1 MLDTQFPIVCLGASA
16 ASLSAIKAFFR
27 HMPADSGMALVGV
40 MHLSPDHES
49 HLAELLARHTRMSGQ
64 VAEDGLPVGFNH
76 VYVLTPGTTLTI
88 RGRALQT
95 VAPTCHDHTPI
106 DAFFCALAEGH
117 SRFAIGVVVLSG
129 ACSDGSIGVR
139 AVKEHGG
146 MVIIQSDGVAECDD
160 MPRDV
165 RLGDGDYV
173 LPTEEMS
180 PRLIE
185 YGAHLEEAGDS
196 QIDDGL
202 RKNGRQPLKHILAML
217 TRTSVTIFRNIK
229 KNIVIRRI
237 ERRMQ
242 VNRSRSPADYLDR
255 LCDSPEETKCS
266 STTR

>member
-16 ASLSAIKAFFR
+16 GSLSAIEAS
-27 HMPADSGMALVGV
+27 SGTCPRTAVW
-40 MHLSPDHES
+40 P
-49 HLAELLARHTRMSGQ
+49 LAELLARHTRMSVQ

-76 VYVLTPGTTLTI
+76 VYVLTPGTSLTI

-95 VAPTCHDHTPI
+95 VAPACNHHTPI
-106 DAFFCALAEGH
+106 DAFFCALAEGQ
-117 SRFAIGVVVLSG
+117 SRFAIGVVLSG